1 MSQCLDMALWLLEQ
15 GCSVIPIAPRSKKPC
30 VSVLPEGEWKAFQT
44 RRATEQEVRAW
55 FAAKPDINIALVCGA
70 VSGVVAVDVD
80 GEKGQEWFKL
90 NMPKPNLFQFT
101 SAKYKFHAFYKHPG
115 NGVRIPPC
123 VKLVEEIDIR
133 GDGSYVVFSPSTH
146 PSGAVYELRKM
157 DGFTGFPSLVPM
169 PDLPVHKN
177 DKGNYEWTGGR
188 PARTNSSLQ
197 AGKGNRNDTL
207 TSFCGRMYARGCCV
221 EEVLLAAHG
230 WNQSCASPPLPANE
244 VETVVKSMSK
254 THAGRNPE
262 ALNAGAVERWVK
274 MAQGEFTIADIY
286 RDLNLTTSTEK
297 GQVRHEIKQLVSCG
311 LLETCRGR
319 NGWYRHKD
327 NSVTVIDLETP
338 EEPQIQMWLPF
349 NLHHDVIIHQKNVVI
364 VAGET
369 NSGKT
374 GFLFN
379 LAFMNMHRHSFKYFT
394 SEMTGSE
401 IKNRIKSFGK
411 PVEAWRNV
419 SFIERGANFQDVID
433 PDGINIV
440 DFLEIHD
447 KFYAVGEEI
456 RRIFESL
463 RTGVVFIAMQKRTGE
478 LLARGGEFSLEKA
491 RLGLSLFTHGR
502 LPDGI
507 VGSVKVTKA
516 KHFYPGRNPEGK
528 EQFFTL
534 TRGYLYDDA
543 PLKNIYDRGFKFY
556 TKKERERNI
565 SVLEHHC
572 KEAAEERTAD
582 QIADFYGYNGI
593 RPAAPVQ

>member
-1 MSQCLDMALWLLEQ
+1 MSQCLSMALWLLEQ
-15 GCSVIPIAPRSKKPC
+15 GCSVIPIAPRTKKPC
-30 VSVLPEGEWKAFQT
+30 SAVLPDGEWREFQT
-44 RRATEQEVRAW
+44 RQATEHEVRAW
-55 FAAKPDINIALVCGA
+55 FATKPDINIALVCGV

-80 GEKGQEWFKL
+80 GEKGQEWFKAQ
-90 NMPKPNLFQFT
+90 MPKPNLFQFT
-101 SAKYKFHAFYKHPG
+101 SSKHKFHAFYKHPG

-123 VKLVEEIDIR
+123 VKLVDEIDIR
-133 GDGSYVVFSPSTH
+133 GDGSYVVFAPSVH
-146 PSGAVYELRKM
+146 PSGALYELRKM
-157 DGFTGFPSLVPM
+157 AGFTDFSSLVAM
-169 PDLPVHKN
+169 PDLPMRKN
-177 DKGNYEWTGGR
+177 DKGDYEWTGDNPVLEGF
-188 PARTNSSLQ
+188 PLEASQ
-197 AGKGNRNDTL
+197 GNRNDTL
-207 TSFCGRMYARGCCV
+207 TRVCGRMYARGCSMQ
-221 EEVLLAAHG
+221 EVMLAAQG
-230 WNQSCASPPLPANE
+230 WNQACCSPPLPSHE
-244 VETVVKSMSK
+244 VETVVKSIGR

-274 MAQGEFTIADIY
+274 MTQGEFTIADIY
-286 RDLNLTTSTEK
+286 RDLNLTGSTEK
-297 GQVRHEIKQLVSCG
+297 GQVRHEVKQLVNRG
-311 LLETCRGR
+311 ILETCRGR

-327 NSVTVIDLETP
+327 NSVTVIDLEAP
-338 EEPQIQMWLPF
+338 EEPQVKMWLPF
-349 NLHHDVIIHQKNVVI
+349 NLHRDVIIHQKNIVI

-379 LAFMNMHRHSFKYFT
+379 LAFMNMYQHHFNYFT

-401 IKNRIKSFGK
+401 IKNRITSFGK
-411 PVEAWRNV
+411 PMEDWQNV
-419 SFIERGANFQDVID
+419 SFIERGSNFQDVID
-433 PDGINIV
+433 PDGINII

-447 KFYAVGEEI
+447 KFYAVGDEI

-478 LLARGGEFSLEKA
+478 LLARGGEFTLEKA

-528 EQFFTL
+528 EQFYTL

-543 PLKNIYDRGFKFY
+543 PLKNIYDRGLKFY

-565 SVLEHHC
+565 GILEHYC
-572 KEAAEERTAD
+572 KEQAEERTAD
-582 QIADFYGYNGI
+582 QIADFYGHSGN
-593 RPAAPVQ
+593 RPAAPLQ